1 MHHNWIEIDIDK
13 GLAEKADVE
22 SAARRRAQRHR
33 AIQQERLHDSV
44 YWEDWEPDDTARVEG
59 ECCTW
64 CIAHLWII
72 PAKVEGNW
80 RLPEGELSISQQFQM
95 ISGTLKSGGND
106 IPISGRLTGD
116 KISFTA
122 GATEYSGKVIGDAIS
137 GIAKSG
143 SDNIEWNATREK

>member
-1 MHHNWIEIDIDK
+1 MKPGTRVVSNTFTM
-13 GLAEKADVE
+13 
-22 SAARRRAQRHR
+22 
-33 AIQQERLHDSV
+33 
-44 YWEDWEPDDTARVEG
+44 EDWEPDDTARVEG